1 MKFLVM
7 LLIGC
12 ASCERVSLP
21 PVTTRVAGE
30 PSGYMVVAGQRL
42 PVHTTT
48 EPRADVVFVA
58 PAGSALAQHH
68 RDQMLRFAPCGC
80 KVEYGAVDPSTTKGF
95 SLRLIHVNRDAAGK
109 LYLYRPCGHSPSRAV
124 IGDGALLLL
133 GGEEDWRL
141 PIVAL
146 TRDEQGVA
154 LQLDVSKV
162 PEVFRPP
169 PEWRYHATSRL
180 GLYEDGDERPA
191 FMMTPEEA
199 AKLDVVVRLCRK
211 EKMDEFE
218 FDDPHSQ

>member
-1 MKFLVM
+1 MRLLVM
-7 LLIGC
+7 LLVGC
-12 ASCERVSLP
+12 ASSERVSQP
-21 PVTTRVAGE
+21 PVTNRVAGE
-30 PSGYMVVAGQRL
+30 PSGFMVVAGQRL

-48 EPRADVVFVA
+48 EPGADVVFVA
-58 PAGSALAQHH
+58 PAGTALAQ
-68 RDQMLRFAPCGC
+68 RYREQVLRFEPCAC
-80 KVEYGAVDPSTTKGF
+80 MVKYGAVDSTTTQGF

-109 LYLYRPCGHSPSRAV
+109 LYLYRPCGHGASRAV

-133 GGEEDWRL
+133 GGEDWRL
-141 PIVAL
+141 PIVAM
-146 TRDEQGVA
+146 TRDKQGVT

-169 PEWRYHATSRL
+169 PALRYKATSRL

-191 FMMTPEEA
+191 LMMTAEEA

-211 EKMDEFE
+211 EKMHEFE